1 MMADISDFL
10 DSQAIES
17 LTELL
22 KAEVKSEYNRN
33 KKLNFEEHF
42 TIFSLSSVC

>member
-22 KAEVKSEYNRN
+22 KAEVKSEYNGN
-33 KKLNFEEHF
+33 KKLNLGEHF
-42 TIFSLSSVC
+42 TNLSLSSVC